1 LPLSLIIIKKGRRR
15 KRKLYSCATADIVAA
30 FLPVLDNVE
39 RAVTAADEP
48 GGQNI
53 REGVQLIHRQILDI
67 LANMGVKQIE
77 ALGKVFDPDFHEAV
91 SHVTDEK
98 YGENEIIEEFQ
109 KGYIYKDE
117 IVIRHSMV
125 KVAN

>member
-1 LPLSLIIIKKGRRR
+1 M
-15 KRKLYSCATADIVAA
+15 
-30 FLPVLDNVE
+30 DNVE

-67 LANMGVKQIE
+67 LDNMGVKQIE
-77 ALGKVFDPDFHEAV
+77 ALGKAFDPDFHEAV